1 MAKKANSGNLNSPDW
16 YWWLGVV
23 EDRID
28 GYELGRYKV
37 RIMGYHTANKEVLPP
52 EDLPWATPLNPVTSA
67 GISGVMETP
76 SIVPGSTVIGFFA
89 DGENGQVPIILGT
102 IAGHPIEKILDE
114 NGKPLNGFSDPS
126 GVYPKSGIEGENDI
140 NESDLPRLARGKKA
154 EEHASLAN
162 KREQRVTE
170 IKTAR
175 APSFQEEKIA
185 DDKSKADYETKTWD
199 EPHPRGAETLKYF
212 DPQTD
217 EEAQKGPDFDETTSV
232 YPYNKVRETESG
244 HVFEIDDTP
253 NNGRISEY
261 HNQGTF
267 REIQKDGTRVQKI
280 VGSDYEIV
288 AKDKNVLIK
297 GAVNVTIGGD
307 CKLLV
312 EGNKYEEI
320 EGDHFVT
327 ILGDRITKI
336 NGNDIKGVGTDENTL
351 VNANRFM
358 TIGKGDE
365 GGFEHKEIEGTDA
378 NPMSQE
384 IVVQGNRTL
393 TVTKNSVEQIT
404 ESKIVQAKNIM
415 NNIGKVYYTQ
425 AGTNVQIGSGGLM
438 TIGSNGNMTVRT
450 ESNQNV
456 VVKAALTETVDGAV
470 NETYKANQTTNIT
483 GTLDLDASVDVD
495 IDTGG
500 NINLN

>member
-1 MAKKANSGNLNSPDW
+1 
-16 YWWLGVV
+16 
-23 EDRID
+23 
-28 GYELGRYKV
+28 
-37 RIMGYHTANKEVLPP
+37 
-52 EDLPWATPLNPVTSA
+52 
-67 GISGVMETP
+67 
-76 SIVPGSTVIGFFA
+76 
-89 DGENGQVPIILGT
+89 
-102 IAGHPIEKILDE
+102 
-114 NGKPLNGFSDPS
+114 
-126 GVYPKSGIEGENDI
+126 
-140 NESDLPRLARGKKA
+140 
-154 EEHASLAN
+154 
-162 KREQRVTE
+162 
-170 IKTAR
+170 
-175 APSFQEEKIA
+175 
-185 DDKSKADYETKTWD
+185 
-199 EPHPRGAETLKYF
+199 
-212 DPQTD
+212 
-217 EEAQKGPDFDETTSV
+217 
-232 YPYNKVRETESG
+232 
-244 HVFEIDDTP
+244 
-253 NNGRISEY
+253 
-261 HNQGTF
+261 
-267 REIQKDGTRVQKI
+267 
-280 VGSDYEIV
+280 
-288 AKDKNVLIK
+288 
-297 GAVNVTIGGD
+297 
-307 CKLLV
+307 
-312 EGNKYEEI
+312 
-320 EGDHFVT
+320 
-327 ILGDRITKI
+327 
-336 NGNDIKGVGTDENTL
+336 
-351 VNANRFM
+351 M